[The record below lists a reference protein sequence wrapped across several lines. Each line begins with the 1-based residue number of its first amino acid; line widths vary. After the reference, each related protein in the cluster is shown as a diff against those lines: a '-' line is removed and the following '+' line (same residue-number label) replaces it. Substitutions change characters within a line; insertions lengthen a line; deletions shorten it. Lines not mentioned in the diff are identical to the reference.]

1 MDLSSVGIVD
11 EEQRSTLPTAMWKI
25 TLSSI
30 VGTAVEW
37 YDFMIYAT
45 ATGLV
50 FNKLFFP
57 AGDMAVST
65 IVAFATY
72 AIGFLARPVGA
83 AIFGHYGDKLGRKAM
98 LSATI
103 VIMGVGTFVIGL
115 LPTYSQIGIAAPLLL
130 VCLRFLQGIGLGGEW
145 GGAVLM
151 VVENAPVRH
160 RGLFG
165 SMVQIGNPVGNL
177 AAIAAFA
184 WVSTL
189 PEGELMTW
197 GWRVPFLVSIVLVG
211 VAIFIRFSLS
221 ESPAFKAVKA
231 QGAVARMP
239 IAEILTHH
247 RRPLLVAIGLKVSE
261 IAYASIA
268 GVFVISYATGRL
280 GLPRSLILSALFY
293 TSCAALVAIP
303 FFGWMSDRI
312 GRRPMFAASCVFSI
326 AFAFPLFWLL
336 DTKDPLIITLTLVAA
351 ISFGQMVG
359 FGVGAPWYSELFPAR
374 LRYSGA
380 SLGFQVGAALSGGL
394 SPLIAASLIAWSGG
408 ATWPISVYLIFCAC
422 LTLTAVAFASETSS
436 KELS

>member
-1 MDLSSVGIVD
+1 MDITSAANIDL
-11 EEQRSTLPTAMWKI
+11 ERRATLPAAMWKV

-30 VGTAVEW
+30 IGTAVEW

-57 AGDMAVST
+57 ADNPAVSS
-65 IVAFATY
+65 IVGFATY

-83 AIFGHYGDKLGRKAM
+83 AIFGHYGDKLGRKTM

-103 VIMGVGTFVIGL
+103 IIMGVGTFVIGL
-115 LPTYSQIGIAAPLLL
+115 LPTYGQIGVAAPLLL
-130 VCLRFLQGIGLGGEW
+130 VFLRFLQGIGLGGEW

-151 VVENAPVRH
+151 VVENAPSRH

-165 SMVQIGNPVGNL
+165 SMVQIGNPIGNL
-177 AAIAAFA
+177 AAIGVFGL
-184 WVSTL
+184 VNTL
-189 PEGELMTW
+189 PEAELMAW
-197 GWRVPFLVSIVLVG
+197 GWRVPFLVSIALVG
-211 VAIFIRFSLS
+211 VAIFIRLSLS
-221 ESPAFKAVKA
+221 ESPAFKAVQA
-231 QGAVARMP
+231 RGAVAHMP
-239 IAEILTHH
+239 ILEILRDH
-247 RRPLLVAIGLKVSE
+247 RRPLLIAIGLKVSE

-280 GLPRSLILSALFY
+280 GLPRSLILTALFY
-293 TSCAALVAIP
+293 TSCAALIAIP
-303 FFGWMSDRI
+303 FFGWLSDRI
-312 GRRPMFAASCVFSI
+312 GRRAMFAASCVFSI

-336 DTKDPLIITLTLVAA
+336 DTKDPLIIACALVAA

-408 ATWPISVYLIFCAC
+408 PTWPISVYLICCAC
-422 LTLTAVAFASETSS
+422 LTLTAVAFASETSNR
-436 KELS
+436 ELT

>member
-1 MDLSSVGIVD
+1 MM
-11 EEQRSTLPTAMWKI
+11 RTAMWKV
-25 TLSSI
+25 TLSSV
-30 VGTAVEW
+30 VGTAIEW

-57 AGDMAVST
+57 TGNSSVST

-72 AIGFLARPVGA
+72 AIGFLARPFGA
-83 AIFGHYGDKLGRKAM
+83 AIFGHYGDRLGRKAM

-115 LPTYSQIGIAAPLLL
+115 LPTYDQIGVAAPLLL
-130 VCLRFLQGIGLGGEW
+130 VFLRFLQGIGLGGEW

-151 VVENAPVRH
+151 VVENAPARH

-165 SMVQIGNPVGNL
+165 SVVQIGNPVGNL
-177 AAIAAFA
+177 AAIGMFA
-184 WVSTL
+184 LVSTL
-189 PEGELMTW
+189 PEAQLMAW
-197 GWRVPFLVSIVLVG
+197 GWRVPFLISIVLVAFG
-211 VAIFIRFSLS
+211 VFIRMSLS
-221 ESPAFKAVKA
+221 ESPAFEAVRTT
-231 QGAVARMP
+231 GAVARMP
-239 IAEILTHH
+239 LVEILASH

-268 GVFVISYATGRL
+268 GVFVIAYATGRL
-280 GLPRSLILSALFY
+280 GLSRGLILTALLY
-293 TSCAALVAIP
+293 ASCVALVSIP
-303 FFGWMSDRI
+303 FFGWLSDRI
-312 GRRPMFAASCVFSI
+312 GRRSMFTGSCIFSI
-326 AFAFPLFWLL
+326 LFAFPLFSLL
-336 DTKDPLIITLTLVAA
+336 ETKDPLTITLTLVAA
-351 ISFGQMVG
+351 INFGQMVG

-408 ATWPISVYLIFCAC
+408 ATWPISVYLICCAC
-422 LTLTAVAFASETSS
+422 LTLVAVAFAAETSHNA
-436 KELS
+436 LT